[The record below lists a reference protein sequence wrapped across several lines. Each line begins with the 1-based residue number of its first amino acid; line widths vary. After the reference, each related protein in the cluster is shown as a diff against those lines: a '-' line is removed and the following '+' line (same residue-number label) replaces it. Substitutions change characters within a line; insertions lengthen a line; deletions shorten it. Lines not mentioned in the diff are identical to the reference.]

1 MFRDCGAMDTTEFP
15 GTITE
20 SLHLL
25 VVQDAA
31 RSRDFYTQRLGA
43 QVIREMAGVLAFLDL
58 AGVRLVLSAAGPG
71 TADKPTVAFAAPADP
86 DNVSA
91 ELILRVTDTRA
102 VHQALAGRG
111 VQFFTDPV
119 DFGWEIRCYLRDPDG
134 HLIELTQPSSGA

>member
-1 MFRDCGAMDTTEFP
+1 MDATEFP

-25 VVQDAA
+25 VVQDVA

-43 QVIREMAGVLAFLDL
+43 QVIREMPGVLAFLDL

-111 VQFFTDPV
+111 VQF
-119 DFGWEIRCYLRDPDG
+119 
-134 HLIELTQPSSGA
+134 LT